1 MDRNDIVKET
11 NQMVIIEDSRQQVGK
26 HKNIDAYCKRMGIK
40 MVRQTLDVGDYM
52 LGQIN
57 DDGSVTPVGTVSA
70 DSKETIMELC
80 KNVMSDDHKRF
91 KAECIRA
98 RSMGIQLVV
107 LVEEVPPYGRLDM
120 WEVPRWKKTD
130 RFHKYGDPMTLVH
143 PASLRRALITMQ
155 ERYGVK
161 FRFCTRRQS
170 PARII
175 KYLKGELK

>member
-1 MDRNDIVKET
+1 MLLKMNIQLKMT
-11 NQMVIIEDSRQQVGK
+11 YIFQNKKLHQAGK
-26 HKNIDAYCKRMGIK
+26 HKNVEADCNRMGIQI
-40 MVRQTLDVGDYM
+40 VRQKLPVGDYTFP
-52 LGQIN
+52 G
-57 DDGSVTPVGTVSA
+57 GSIAVDT
-70 DSKETIMELC
+70 KESIMEIC
-80 KNVMSDDHKRF
+80 KNVMSEDHKRL
-91 KAECIRA
+91 KAEILRA
-98 RSMGIQLVV
+98 GEMGIQLVF
-107 LVEEVPPYGRLDM
+107 LIEELPPYGRLDM
-120 WEVPRWKKTD
+120 WEVPRWKSTD

>member
-1 MDRNDIVKET
+1 MDKKDSI
-11 NQMVIIEDSRQQVGK
+11 QGEDLILLEDTRQQAGK
-26 HKNIDAYCKRMGIK
+26 HKNVEAYCSRMGIQI
-40 MVRQTLDVGDYM
+40 VRQKLPVGDYAFP
-52 LGQIN
+52 G
-57 DDGSVTPVGTVSA
+57 GSIAVDT
-70 DSKETIMELC
+70 KESIMEIC
-80 KNVMSDDHKRF
+80 KNVMSEDHKRL
-91 KAECIRA
+91 KAEILRA
-98 RSMGIQLVV
+98 GEMGIQLVF
-107 LVEEVPPYGRLDM
+107 LIEELPPYGRLDM
-120 WEVPRWKKTD
+120 WEVPRWKSTD

>member
-1 MDRNDIVKET
+1 
-11 NQMVIIEDSRQQVGK
+11 MVLLCDTRQQAGK
-26 HKNIDAYCKRMGIK
+26 HKNVEAYCNRMGIEI
-40 MVRQTLDVGDYM
+40 VRKKLDVGDYAFP
-52 LGQIN
+52 
-57 DDGSVTPVGTVSA
+57 DGRISVDT
-70 DSKETIMELC
+70 KENILELC
-80 KNVMSDDHKRF
+80 GNIMSSDHKRF

-98 RSMGIQLVV
+98 NEQGIQLIV
-107 LVEEVPPYGRLDM
+107 LVEEALPFGRLDM
-120 WEVPRWKKTD
+120 WEVPRFKSTD

-143 PASLRRALITMQ
+143 PARLRKALITMQ

>member
-1 MDRNDIVKET
+1 MDEANVVKTEIPGT
-11 NQMVIIEDSRQQVGK
+11 VTLLEDTRQQEGK
-26 HKNIDAYCKRMGIK
+26 HRNVEAYCKRMGIRV
-40 MVRQTLDVGDYM
+40 VRQKLEVGDYM
-52 LGQIN
+52 LPG
-57 DDGSVTPVGTVSA
+57 GTVSV
-70 DSKETIMELC
+70 DSKESILEIC
-80 KNVMSDDHKRF
+80 HNVMSDDHKRF

-98 RSMGIQLVV
+98 RTLGIQLIV
-107 LVEEVPPYGRLDM
+107 LTEEVPPFGRLDM
-120 WEVPRWKKTD
+120 WEVPMFKSTD

-143 PASLRRALITMQ
+143 PAHLRKALITMQ